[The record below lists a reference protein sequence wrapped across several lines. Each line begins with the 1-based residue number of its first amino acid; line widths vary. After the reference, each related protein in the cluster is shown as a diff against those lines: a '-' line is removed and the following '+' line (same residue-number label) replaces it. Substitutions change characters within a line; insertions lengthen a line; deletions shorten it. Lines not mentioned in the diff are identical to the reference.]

1 MKLLAKYCYFEKNP
15 EEGRYNVPTILI
27 YQTQV
32 HKTNFDFSK
41 VVSAYNW
48 FQSWYLNKVELRIY
62 VLQDWVFMIPQN
74 KVEHSW
80 TILWSYI
87 TIVWLKSVSYIVGE
101 WSISFP

>member
-41 VVSAYNW
+41 VVSAYN
-48 FQSWYLNKVELRIY
+48 
-62 VLQDWVFMIPQN
+62 
-74 KVEHSW
+74 
-80 TILWSYI
+80 
-87 TIVWLKSVSYIVGE
+87 
-101 WSISFP
+101 